1 MAVCLLAGV
10 DSMPAPC
17 RGSLFAR
24 KVSLNSVSLS
34 PNPSNAALVDV
45 RCFFMAGVD
54 ERVDEWVVD
63 KDKRL
68 DGLRLWPR
76 EMGERLRRAED
87 CRTGASR
94 GGVCSCG
101 QTCELPFIELMT

>member
-1 MAVCLLAGV
+1 MAVRFHAGV

-24 KVSLNSVSLS
+24 KALLNSVSLS
-34 PNPSNAALVDV
+34 PNPSNVAPVDV
-45 RCFFMAGVD
+45 HCFFMVGVDEQVD

-68 DGLRLWPR
+68 DGLCLWPR
-76 EMGERLRRAED
+76 EMGERL
-87 CRTGASR
+87 C
-94 GGVCSCG
+94 
-101 QTCELPFIELMT
+101 